1 MTIKAI
7 CFDADGVVVNP
18 QKQFSRHLEKEHG
31 ISPSMT
37 QNFFCGVF
45 NDCLVG
51 KASLREVLPPFL
63 KEWKWKG
70 SVDKFINT
78 WLLIDHVVDDR
89 IINSIQ
95 SLRRNGII
103 CCLATSQE
111 HNRAEYMKSK
121 MGFQGMFDQLFFS
134 CEIGWQKPDCTYYRH
149 IEKILNLEKG
159 SILFWDD
166 STLNV
171 KAARECGWSAEIY
184 NDFSAFEE
192 ITKKYISLNY
202 GI

>member
-18 QKQFSRHLEKEHG
+18 QKQFSMHLKKEHN

-51 KASLREVLPPFL
+51 KANLREVLPTFL

-70 SVDKFINT
+70 SVDEFINT
-78 WLLIDHVVDDR
+78 WLVTDHVVDDR
-89 IINSIQ
+89 IINTIQ
-95 SLRRNGII
+95 ILRRNKII

-121 MGFQGMFDQLFFS
+121 MGFQDMFDHLFFS
-134 CEIGWQKPDCTYYRH
+134 CEIGHQKPTYSYYQYV
-149 IEKILNLEKG
+149 EKILKLEKE

-166 STLNV
+166 SFSNI
-171 KAARECGWSAEIY
+171 KAAREYGWNAEMY
-184 NDFSAFEE
+184 TDFPTFEK
-192 ITKKYISLNY
+192 ITKKYISSNY